1 MRSSC
6 HQIPSY
12 LIFPGQRP
20 ELIPGRKKMEKK
32 AIYLVRDEKRLIVD
46 PSWDAKEIDTQYYKL
61 LLDKA
66 YEEIVRML
74 PKSSSRSN

>member
-1 MRSSC
+1 
-6 HQIPSY
+6 
-12 LIFPGQRP
+12 
-20 ELIPGRKKMEKK
+20 MEKK

>member
-1 MRSSC
+1 MSSD
-6 HQIPSY
+6 SF
-12 LIFPGQRP
+12 IFDISRTKTG
-20 ELIPGRKKMEKK
+20 IDTWKKKMEKK
-32 AIYLVRDEKRLIVD
+32 ATYLVRDEKRLIVD